1 MYSGMILSK
10 CNRLPHRVVGDVI
23 GRSFFDRERVGI
35 DPAAH
40 FKLAFK
46 LQWSDF
52 ESTQPINRK
61 SMLAEQDHQSSY

>member
-1 MYSGMILSK
+1 MILSK

-23 GRSFFDRERVGI
+23 EHIFFDRERVGI

-40 FKLAFK
+40 FKFPFK
-46 LQWSDF
+46 LQWRDF

-61 SMLAEQDHQSSY
+61 SMPTAQDHQ

>member
-10 CNRLPHRVVGDVI
+10 CNRLPCRVVDDVI

-35 DPAAH
+35 DLPAH
-40 FKLAFK
+40 FKLPFK

>member
-10 CNRLPHRVVGDVI
+10 CNRLPHRVVGDVK

-40 FKLAFK
+40 FKLSFK
-46 LQWSDF
+46 LQWRDF
-52 ESTQPINRK
+52 ESIQLINRK
-61 SMLAEQDHQSSY
+61 SMPTAQDHQ